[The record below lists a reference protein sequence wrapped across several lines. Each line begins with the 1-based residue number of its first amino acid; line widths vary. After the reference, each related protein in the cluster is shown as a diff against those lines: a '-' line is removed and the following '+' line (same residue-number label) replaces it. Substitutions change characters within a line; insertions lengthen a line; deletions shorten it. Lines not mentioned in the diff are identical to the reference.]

1 MATIT
6 MAAVIINN
14 IELIKQKLVKV
25 TIKYEL
31 EKVRYEYTTTTCN
44 SCRVPKFF
52 PHAKS
57 ILDIPSIFF
66 H

>member
-25 TIKYEL
+25 IIKYEL
-31 EKVRYEYTTTTCN
+31 EKVRYEHTTTTCN
-44 SCRVPKFF
+44 SCGVPKFF
-52 PHAKS
+52 QHA
-57 ILDIPSIFF
+57 
-66 H
+66 